1 MILTLIDI
9 LAKFLPVI
17 AILVAIV
24 VARAQLKSARRAT
37 AVTIAKNHYRQTMEL
52 FTKNSDILFLGVK
65 QQPYEMLVQNI
76 DLMRRYRWLFSLSL
90 FSLQELYDVFVA
102 EDQED
107 QKDQKDKHWARTIIV
122 VASLFR
128 CHLLSSENFP
138 EYIRSAYNP
147 EFLRYV
153 LDGMKENEH
162 PTARIALSDFRE
174 AGPGFPIA
182 MHQI

>member
-17 AILVAIV
+17 AVLVAII
-24 VARAQLKSARRAT
+24 VAKAQLKAARRAT

-65 QQPYEMLVQNI
+65 QEPYERLVQNI
-76 DLMRRYRWLFSLSL
+76 DMMRRYRWLFSLTL

-102 EDQED
+102 EDQKE
-107 QKDQKDKHWARTIIV
+107 KHWARTIII

-128 CHLLSSENFP
+128 CHLLSTENFP
-138 EYIRSAYNP
+138 EYIRSAYKP

-162 PTARIALSDFRE
+162 PSAKIALSDFRE
-174 AGPGFPIA
+174 AGPGLPIA